1 MISELFHRRRAER
14 FAQLLDQADS
24 GRGRHS
30 RSALDD
36 KLVAELLVSQRLCTM
51 EVTPAAD
58 PTPRY
63 RADLRALLMAEAELA
78 SAERA
83 VAECATM
90 EMPAVAPAQRRP
102 VAGRIYADASPGSST
117 NRSRPAVA
125 ASAGTGPARRRR
137 LPGTRRTRIA
147 ILAGFAAGTLAL
159 SGISMASGD
168 ALPGDPLYAM
178 KRSAEN
184 AQLVLAVSD
193 VDKGQAYLNFARTRG
208 QEATAT
214 RSDPGKLLPVLGDL
228 DQQTTTG
235 VRLLADAA
243 LNRHDA
249 AILDSVDGFVTE
261 QRPALTNLLRTV
273 SGPDRPRAQQSL
285 DLLTQI
291 AARSAALRATID
303 CPSSGR
309 SDALGPLPPDCTG
322 H

>member
-1 MISELFHRRRAER
+1 MISKLFHRRRAER
-14 FAQLLDQADS
+14 FALLLDQADS
-24 GRGRHS
+24 GRARHS

-36 KLVAELLVSQRLCTM
+36 QLLAELLVSQRLCAL
-51 EVTPAAD
+51 ELTPSAG
-58 PTPRY
+58 PTPQY
-63 RADLRALLMAEAELA
+63 RADLRASLVATAERVN
-78 SAERA
+78 AERA

-90 EMPAVAPAQRRP
+90 EMPAVAPAQRQP
-102 VAGRIYADASPGSST
+102 VGGRIYADASPGSST
-117 NRSRPAVA
+117 NRTRPTAGT
-125 ASAGTGPARRRR
+125 SAGTGPARRRR
-137 LPGTRRTRIA
+137 LPGTRRTRVA

-178 KRSAEN
+178 KRSTEN

-214 RSDPGKLLPVLGDL
+214 HSDPGKLLPVLGDL

-235 VRLLADAA
+235 VRLLTGAA
-243 LNRHDA
+243 VSRHDPT
-249 AILDSVDGFVTE
+249 ILDSVDGFVAE
-261 QRPALTNLLRTV
+261 QRPALTNLLGTV
-273 SGPDRPRAQQSL
+273 SGPDRPRTQQSL

-291 AARSAALRATID
+291 AARSTALRATID
-303 CPSSGR
+303 CASSGR
-309 SDALGPLPPDCTG
+309 SDSLGPLPSDCEG

>member
-24 GRGRHS
+24 GRRRHS

-36 KLVAELLVSQRLCTM
+36 KLVAELLVTQRLSTL
-51 EVTPAAD
+51 ELAPAAD
-58 PTPRY
+58 PTARY
-63 RADLRALLMAEAELA
+63 RTELRASLVAAAERA
-78 SAERA
+78 SVERA

-117 NRSRPAVA
+117 NRSRPTVA
-125 ASAGTGPARRRR
+125 AAGTGPARRRR

-147 ILAGFAAGTLAL
+147 ILAGFAAGTVAL

-168 ALPGDPLYAM
+168 ALPGDPLYSM

-235 VRLLADAA
+235 VRLLTGAA
-243 LNRHDA
+243 LDRHDA
-249 AILDSVDGFVTE
+249 TILDSVDGFVDE
-261 QRPALTNLLRTV
+261 QRPALTNLLGTV
-273 SGPDRPRAQQSL
+273 SRPDRPRAQQSL

-291 AARSAALRATID
+291 AARSTALRATID

-309 SDALGPLPPDCTG
+309 SDALGPLPPDCIG